1 MKKELDKI
9 KELVEKYNA
18 ILLNSMS
25 IALAED
31 LINLIVVNGEDKDF
45 ELIELVKDKTKFRSL
60 VTSEFLKI
68 NANSVLDDLKDMEDD
83 LNFKMIKY
91 KNQKSKQKRLDF

>member
-1 MKKELDKI
+1 
-9 KELVEKYNA
+9 
-18 ILLNSMS
+18 MS

-45 ELIELVKDKTKFRSL
+45 KLIELVKDKTKFRSL

-91 KNQKSKQKRLDF
+91 KNQKTKQKRLDI